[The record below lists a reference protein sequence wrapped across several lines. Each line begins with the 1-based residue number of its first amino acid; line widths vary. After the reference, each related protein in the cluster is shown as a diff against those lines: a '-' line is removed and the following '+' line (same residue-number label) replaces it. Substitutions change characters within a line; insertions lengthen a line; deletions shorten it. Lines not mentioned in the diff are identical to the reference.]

1 MKYYIKDIKKF
12 KIQNI
17 QDKKSIISVISKKEI
32 PIKNFERIFFVR
44 SNKNKIRGNHAHKKC
59 SQFMFALVGK
69 IKLIC
74 DDGLKKK
81 QFILNSNING
91 ILVPPTIWAKQRYLA
106 KNSVLGVICDRNFE
120 EKDYLRN
127 YKEFRKIYKI

>member
-1 MKYYIKDIKKF
+1 MKFHIKDIKKF
-12 KIQNI
+12 KIKNI
-17 QDKKSIISVISKKEI
+17 QNKKSLISVISKKDI
-32 PIKNFERIFFVR
+32 PVKNFERIFFVS

-59 SQFMFALVGK
+59 NQFMFALVGK

-81 QFILNSNING
+81 QFILNSKKNG
-91 ILVPPTIWAKQRYLA
+91 ILVPPTIWAKQKYLI

-120 EKDYLRN
+120 EQDYIRN
-127 YKEFRKIYKI
+127 YKKFKKIYKL